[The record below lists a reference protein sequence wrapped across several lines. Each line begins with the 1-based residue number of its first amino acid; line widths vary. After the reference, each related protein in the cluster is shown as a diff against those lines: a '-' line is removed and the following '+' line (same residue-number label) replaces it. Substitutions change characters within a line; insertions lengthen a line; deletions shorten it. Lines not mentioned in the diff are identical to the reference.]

1 MYYLEAAME
10 YARVRKTDLA
20 RNTSRIIRNVLRGQP
35 AVIESHGQPEVAIV
49 DVADYLILRAVA
61 HYHENPP
68 TINPDGLPDNEADQ
82 LTDTQERYNVVMAH
96 YLAGAISTGRTAE
109 LLGLPWIELRER
121 FRSLDVPI
129 HLGSSSV
136 EEARQELNTLLKHST
151 PGPG

>member
-1 MYYLEAAME
+1 MYYLEAIME
-10 YARVRKTDLA
+10 YVRIRKTDLA

-61 HYHENPP
+61 RYHENPP
-68 TINPDGLPDNEADQ
+68 SIHPDGLTDNDADR

-121 FRSLDVPI
+121 FRRLDVPI
-129 HLGSSSV
+129 HLGSNSV
-136 EEARQELNTLLKHST
+136 EEARQELNSLRKYST
-151 PGPG
+151 PGES

>member
-1 MYYLEAAME
+1 ME
-10 YARVRKTDLA
+10 YVRVRKTDLA

-61 HYHENPP
+61 RYHENPP
-68 TINPDGLPDNEADQ
+68 TINPNGLTDDEANQ
-82 LTDTQERYNVVMAH
+82 LTDPQDRYNVVMAH

-121 FRSLDVPI
+121 FRRLDVPI
-129 HLGSSSV
+129 HLGSNSV
-136 EEARQELNTLLKHST
+136 EEAHQELDSLLKHST
-151 PGPG
+151 PRQGNG

>member
-1 MYYLEAAME
+1 ME
-10 YARVRKTDLA
+10 YVRVRKTDLA

-61 HYHENPP
+61 RYHENPP
-68 TINPDGLPDNEADQ
+68 SIHPNGLTENDMDQ

-96 YLAGAISTGRTAE
+96 YLAGVISTGRTAE

-121 FRSLDVPI
+121 FRRLDVPI
-129 HLGSSSV
+129 RLGSNSV
-136 EEARQELNTLLKHST
+136 EEARHELNSLLKHTT
-151 PGPG
+151 PGES

>member
-1 MYYLEAAME
+1 ME
-10 YARVRKTDLA
+10 YVRVRKTDLA

-49 DVADYLILRAVA
+49 DVADYFILRAVA
-61 HYHENPP
+61 RYHENPP
-68 TINPDGLPDNEADQ
+68 TINPDGLTDDEADQ
-82 LTDTQERYNVVMAH
+82 LTDPQERYNVVMAH

-121 FRSLDVPI
+121 FRRLDVPI

-136 EEARQELNTLLKHST
+136 EEARQELNSLLKRST
-151 PGPG
+151 PGQG